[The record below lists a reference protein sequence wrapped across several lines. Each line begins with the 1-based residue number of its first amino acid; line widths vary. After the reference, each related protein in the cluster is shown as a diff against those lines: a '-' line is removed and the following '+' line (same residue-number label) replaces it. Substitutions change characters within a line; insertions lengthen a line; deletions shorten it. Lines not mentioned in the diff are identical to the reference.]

1 MLRIH
6 AVGEFRV
13 EVAGTDRTSAAF
25 DRATALLAW
34 LALNPGVH
42 ARSAVAARFW
52 PDVLDESARAS
63 LRSALWSLRRQLGE
77 TANGALIATRDRVG
91 LAGDVW
97 TDVRESERLREEGRL
112 EEALALA
119 DGELLPGFE
128 DEWAY
133 AAREEHRARVAQLLE
148 ELAGRAESSG
158 DVRLA
163 VDFSRRAAALE
174 PLSEETH
181 RALMRLLAAA
191 GDRPAAL
198 SVYAELRS
206 RLLTTM
212 RIGPGAETRE
222 LAESLRA
229 ATSVEL
235 VPPHLKRID
244 RALFVGR
251 EAELG
256 RLRRLAADDPGS
268 VRVALIAGEAG
279 SGKTRL
285 AARFAVEAGA
295 AGTMVFYGTC
305 EEQALVPY
313 EPFAEA
319 VGSPG
324 ETGLDAAA
332 IEERLAAAP
341 GPRVLLVLDDLQWA
355 DRATLALLGRVVR
368 GPLSGRLAVI
378 AAYREDEADAR
389 LYGALADLR
398 RTCDVDRIELGGLGL
413 EEVAALIGSA
423 FETSAATAKANAI
436 HDRSGGNP
444 FYVRELA
451 RHVAEHPGT
460 AFVDVPEGIR
470 DVVRARVGRL
480 SPACADVLAAAAVL
494 GEAFDVRLVAT
505 VTHRRED
512 ILAEILDDVVAAG
525 LAEEAGIG
533 RYRFAHA
540 LTRDAV
546 YAGLG
551 ASRKARLHRS
561 AAAAL
566 TDRHGLDSH
575 HHLAEIALHRC
586 EGVADGHDAEE
597 AVELACRAATFALD
611 EGAFEQAV
619 ALLTR
624 ALAVIP
630 DGDVERRR
638 ALTRQRAVAFARL
651 THAYLDT
658 PG

>member
-1 MLRIH
+1 MLRIQ

-13 EVAGTDRTSAAF
+13 EVEGTDRTSPTY

-63 LRSALWSLRRQLGE
+63 LRSALWSLRRQLGDK
-77 TANGALIATRDRVG
+77 ANGALIATRDRVG
-91 LAGDVW
+91 LADDVW
-97 TDVRESERLREEGRL
+97 TDVAEAERLHAEGRL
-112 EEALALA
+112 EDALALA

-133 AAREEHRARVAQLLE
+133 AARESHRTRVAQLLE
-148 ELAGRAESSG
+148 ELAARAESTG
-158 DVRLA
+158 DLRLA
-163 VDFSRRAAALE
+163 VERSRRAAALE
-174 PLSEETH
+174 PLSEEVH
-181 RALMRLLAAA
+181 RALMRRLAAA

-198 SVYAELRS
+198 SAYAELRS

-212 RIGPGAETRE
+212 RIGPGAETRA
-222 LAESLRA
+222 LAEALRA
-229 ATSVEL
+229 ATTAEL
-235 VPPHLKRID
+235 VPPHLERID
-244 RALFVGR
+244 GALFVGR
-251 EAELG
+251 SVELA
-256 RLRRLAADDPGS
+256 RLRRLASDDGGT

-319 VGSPG
+319 VGSAG
-324 ETGLDAAA
+324 ETGLDAAM

-355 DRATLALLGRVVR
+355 DRATLALLGRIVR
-368 GPLSGRLAVI
+368 GPLSNRLAVI

-389 LYGALADLR
+389 LYAALADLR

-413 EEVAALIGSA
+413 DEVAALIGSA
-423 FETSAATAKANAI
+423 FETSAAAAKAHAI

-470 DVVRARVGRL
+470 DVVRARVDRL

-494 GEAFDVRLVAT
+494 GAAFDLRLLAA
-505 VTHRRED
+505 VTRRREEV
-512 ILAEILDDVVAAG
+512 LAEILDDVVAAG
-525 LAEEAGIG
+525 LVEEAGIG

-551 ASRKARLHRS
+551 ASRKARLHR
-561 AAAAL
+561 AAATAL
-566 TDRHGLDSH
+566 RERHGLDSRL
-575 HHLAEIALHRC
+575 HLAEIALHRC
-586 EGVADGHDAEE
+586 EGVADGHDVDE
-597 AVELACRAATFALD
+597 AVELAGRAATCALED
-611 EGAFEQAV
+611 GALEQAV

-638 ALTRQRAVAFARL
+638 ALTRQRGVAFARL
-651 THAYLDT
+651 THAQMDV
-658 PG
+658 